1 MSDHKHTKDPRWG
14 EGSGDLVPYSGG
26 GDDMNCDDDHGGG
39 SGDDRPSGGK
49 ESDGKVSGGGSGK
62 STYRVVT
69 SKPPPK
75 SSSKSRTS
83 GKCDTDE
90 SSGGSSTAT
99 GSSGSGSRHK
109 SGTGSD
115 RTDRSRRRS
124 GRSDGGRRSGLCGH
138 PSCGDICS
146 IGQMGWQM
154 KSSVRPE
161 DVLFIPQAP
170 PQCSCG
176 GGGCPTCYPGMQGGG
191 YGRFQLLD
199 HLPEGAI
206 PIPPSRRGDDE
217 DYAYSERDYPPR
229 RSFRPSYRRADVESI
244 PTYKTVIV
252 NLSTVAGTA
261 SENKNELEFT
271 ITKRNR
277 VVSFQL
283 EPFTGQIAAN
293 GVAYI
298 AISQVVRNLPDYGI
312 TWPIIITYNS
322 VARMAA
328 FKVVPSEPRPLR
340 IYFNIDST
348 GTGVNMNDTVS
359 ADGIS
364 VQWQTP
370 C

>member
-1 MSDHKHTKDPRWG
+1 MSDHKHVKDPRWG

-26 GDDMNCDDDHGGG
+26 DDMNCDDEHQG
-39 SGDDRPSGGK
+39 SGDERPSGGGK
-49 ESDGKVSGGGSGK
+49 GSKVSGGSGK
-62 STYRVVT
+62 GTYRVVT

-75 SSSKSRTS
+75 SGSKSRTS

-90 SSGGSSTAT
+90 SSGGSSSVS
-99 GSSGSGSRHK
+99 GSSGSGSKHK

-124 GRSDGGRRSGLCGH
+124 GRPSGGRGGICGH
-138 PSCGDICS
+138 PSCGDVCS
-146 IGQMGWQM
+146 IGQRGWEM
-154 KSSVRPE
+154 TSAVRPE

-170 PQCSCG
+170 PQCGCG

-191 YGRFQLLD
+191 YGRFQILD
-199 HLPEGAI
+199 RLPDGAI
-206 PIPPSRRGDDE
+206 PIPPSRKGDDE
-217 DYAYSERDYPPR
+217 DYTYSEREYPPR
-229 RSFRPSYRRADVESI
+229 RQYRQSYRRADVESI

-298 AISQVVRNLPDYGI
+298 AISQVVRNLPEYGI

-340 IYFNIDST
+340 IYFNVDSS